1 MLSDLCDKD
10 SDSVPVK
17 EKECYYT
24 NQKGYYMKSG
34 SNKKG
39 NDFEKSK
46 RKWGTNPVDSVQKDT
61 GKQKLILVLGVY

>member
-1 MLSDLCDKD
+1 MLSDLCGKD
-10 SDSVPVK
+10 SGSVPVK
-17 EKECYYT
+17 EKACYYT

-46 RKWGTNPVDSVQKDT
+46 RK
-61 GKQKLILVLGVY
+61 